1 MAENT
6 AAQGTALPVA
16 TTADLFPVIVGGMGA
31 SPRPRGKATPEGEET
46 YSTGAMLMVL
56 RKDGT
61 VQPDKSASVHVVE
74 PAASYEFGTKYKAVG
89 RVWVQ
94 PYTAGSGDSAR
105 MALSITVQRLVPLDG
120 PTAAPAQ
127 PQNGDRRG

>member
-1 MAENT
+1 MAENQP
-6 AAQGTALPVA
+6 QGTALPVA
-16 TTADLFPVIVGGMGA
+16 TTAELFPVIVGGMGA

-46 YSTGAMLMVL
+46 YSTGAMLMMR

-61 VQPDKSASVHVVE
+61 VQPEKAHSIHVVE
-74 PAASYEFGTKYKAVG
+74 PAAVYEFGTKYKAVG
-89 RVWVQ
+89 KVWVQ
-94 PYTAGSGDSAR
+94 PYTAGSGDAAR

-120 PTAAPAQ
+120 PTAAPPQ